1 MRWDVAAGVAVAVV
15 VLGAGP
21 VRGQAPPPGYSPYLN
36 LARPGSPGVNYYALV
51 RPQVEVRRDLQQ
63 LRQNTTTLQTGLSQL
78 AGGDLTTGHAA
89 GFMYFGGYYPAL
101 GRGNLPARTLP
112 DTPST
117 TPPGRTPV
125 PPPGG
130 YRR

>member
-1 MRWDVAAGVAVAVV
+1 MRWRVAAGVAVAVLA
-15 VLGAGP
+15 LGAGR

-89 GFMYFGGYYPAL
+89 GFMYYGGYYPTL

-112 DTPST
+112 GAPST
-117 TPPGRTPV
+117 TLPARPAATSVPGP
-125 PPPGG
+125 
-130 YRR
+130 RR